1 MSFRFHRSI
10 PNLSIFHYPRSSNS
24 ERILQLLRSSLSNP
38 YVPRGVAAA
47 RAEAEKSGAS
57 TTQKISKRPLE
68 FNLDISTSPPTP
80 DQYTTMLDYLRT
92 QSLSPSSLSA
102 PSTISRFL
110 VKHSDPVGGVEELSQ
125 LASKR
130 PESVRWPVVVHW
142 DDGLVAVEKEDEVHH
157 ILELLRQLDRQLVLN
172 LLWCDA
178 GVPLQ
183 GLMGWAKPDAIT
195 DMQTSV
201 SDLKALSVLRVSA
214 SNPPS
219 VMLTTAYRDAL
230 RVALRGGGDHR
241 SFGLPVPPRGPAQ
254 MSVEQLDKKALEH
267 WETILHYMVDT
278 ASSRERPGG
287 GALHLLVAGGWLEEG
302 RGGGGHEITST
313 GFQFL
318 LQSPRAQLWDIL
330 LQYLHMSDARRMDIA
345 EVLSFLFMLSLMK
358 LGQEYSCDN
367 LSPTQ
372 NAMMTDLKDYGIVY
386 ITHNANKSFFP
397 TRLATTLTSSLPPL
411 PPSISSTGTD
421 PSDRGFIILETNYR
435 LYAYTD
441 NPLQTSVLNLFVAL
455 RSRFPNLVVGHITRE
470 SVKRALAKGISA
482 EQIIS
487 YLETHAHPQM
497 RYLYTEFGSQ
507 ADYELVLRYAKEM
520 NLVLYES
527 ARDRQFFAKADGHA
541 AIRQYIERRGG

>member
-1 MSFRFHRSI
+1 MI
-10 PNLSIFHYPRSSNS
+10 
-24 ERILQLLRSSLSNP
+24 
-38 YVPRGVAAA
+38 
-47 RAEAEKSGAS
+47 
-57 TTQKISKRPLE
+57 
-68 FNLDISTSPPTP
+68 
-80 DQYTTMLDYLRT
+80 
-92 QSLSPSSLSA
+92 
-102 PSTISRFL
+102 
-110 VKHSDPVGGVEELSQ
+110 
-125 LASKR
+125 
-130 PESVRWPVVVHW
+130 
-142 DDGLVAVEKEDEVHH
+142 
-157 ILELLRQLDRQLVLN
+157 
-172 LLWCDA
+172 
-178 GVPLQ
+178 
-183 GLMGWAKPDAIT
+183 
-195 DMQTSV
+195 
-201 SDLKALSVLRVSA
+201 
-214 SNPPS
+214 
-219 VMLTTAYRDAL
+219 TTAYRDSL
-230 RVALRGGGDHR
+230 RVALRGGGEHR
-241 SFGLPVPPRGPAQ
+241 SFGLPVPSRGSPQ
-254 MSVEQLDKKALEH
+254 ISIEHLDKKALEH

-278 ASSRERPGG
+278 NSSAQRPGG

-302 RGGGGHEITST
+302 RGAGGHEITST

-330 LQYLHMSDARRMDIA
+330 LQYLYMSDARRMDIA

-386 ITHNANKSFFP
+386 VAHNSNKSFYP

-411 PPSISSTGTD
+411 PPSTSATGAD

-470 SVKRALAKGISA
+470 SVKRALGKGISA

-497 RYLYTEFGSQ
+497 RRQNPLLPVTVQDQIRLWEMEQNRVQEAEGYLYTEFGSQ
-507 ADYELVLRYAKEM
+507 ADYELVLRYAKDM
-520 NLVLYES
+520 DLVLYDN

-541 AIRQYIERRGG
+541 HIKQYIERRGG

>member
-1 MSFRFHRSI
+1 M
-10 PNLSIFHYPRSSNS
+10 P
-24 ERILQLLRSSLSNP
+24 
-38 YVPRGVAAA
+38 
-47 RAEAEKSGAS
+47 
-57 TTQKISKRPLE
+57 
-68 FNLDISTSPPTP
+68 
-80 DQYTTMLDYLRT
+80 
-92 QSLSPSSLSA
+92 SA
-102 PSTISRFL
+102 PSDPLPPRPHHESEHVLLPFL
-110 VKHSDPVGGVEELSQ
+110 KQQPPQTLNRLYSKPSAC
-125 LASKR
+125 LAVFR
-130 PESVRWPVVVHW
+130 
-142 DDGLVAVEKEDEVHH
+142 
-157 ILELLRQLDRQLVLN
+157 LLRQLDRQLVLN

-178 GVPLQ
+178 GVPLH
-183 GLMGWAKPDAIT
+183 GLMGWARPEAIT

-201 SDLKALSVLRVSA
+201 SDLKALSILRVSA

-219 VMLTTAYRDAL
+219 VMLTTAYRDSL
-230 RVALRGGGDHR
+230 RTALRGGGDHR
-241 SFGLPVPPRGPAQ
+241 SFGLPVPPRGPSQ
-254 MSVEQLDKKALEH
+254 MSIEQLDKKALEH

-278 ASSRERPGG
+278 NSSAQRPGG

-302 RGGGGHEITST
+302 KGGGGHEITST

-386 ITHNANKSFFP
+386 LTHNPNKSFYP

-455 RSRFPNLVVGHITRE
+455 RSRFPNLVVGHITRD

-497 RYLYTEFGSQ
+497 RRQNPLLPVTVQDQIRLWEMEQNRVQEAEGYLYTEFGSQ

-520 NLVLYES
+520 NLVLYEN

-541 AIRQYIERRGG
+541 LIRQYIERRGG

>member
-1 MSFRFHRSI
+1 M
-10 PNLSIFHYPRSSNS
+10 P
-24 ERILQLLRSSLSNP
+24 
-38 YVPRGVAAA
+38 
-47 RAEAEKSGAS
+47 
-57 TTQKISKRPLE
+57 
-68 FNLDISTSPPTP
+68 
-80 DQYTTMLDYLRT
+80 
-92 QSLSPSSLSA
+92 SA
-102 PSTISRFL
+102 PSDPLPPRPHHETEHVLLPFL
-110 VKHSDPVGGVEELSQ
+110 KQQPPQTLNRLYSKPSAC
-125 LASKR
+125 LAVFR
-130 PESVRWPVVVHW
+130 
-142 DDGLVAVEKEDEVHH
+142 
-157 ILELLRQLDRQLVLN
+157 LLRQLDRQLVLN

-183 GLMGWAKPDAIT
+183 GLMGWAKPDAII

-241 SFGLPVPPRGPAQ
+241 SFGLPVPSRGPPQ
-254 MSVEQLDKKALEH
+254 MSVEQLDRKSLEH

-278 ASSRERPGG
+278 ASPRERPGG

-386 ITHNANKSFFP
+386 LTHNANKSFFP

-470 SVKRALAKGISA
+470 SVKRALVKGISA

-497 RYLYTEFGSQ
+497 RRQNPLLPVTVQDQIRLWELEQNRVQEAEGYLYTEFGSQ

-541 AIRQYIERRGG
+541 AIRKYIERRGG

>member
-1 MSFRFHRSI
+1 
-10 PNLSIFHYPRSSNS
+10 
-24 ERILQLLRSSLSNP
+24 
-38 YVPRGVAAA
+38 
-47 RAEAEKSGAS
+47 
-57 TTQKISKRPLE
+57 
-68 FNLDISTSPPTP
+68 
-80 DQYTTMLDYLRT
+80 
-92 QSLSPSSLSA
+92 
-102 PSTISRFL
+102 
-110 VKHSDPVGGVEELSQ
+110 
-125 LASKR
+125 
-130 PESVRWPVVVHW
+130 
-142 DDGLVAVEKEDEVHH
+142 
-157 ILELLRQLDRQLVLN
+157 
-172 LLWCDA
+172 
-178 GVPLQ
+178 
-183 GLMGWAKPDAIT
+183 
-195 DMQTSV
+195 MQTSV

-497 RYLYTEFGSQ
+497 RRQVSTLVLCPLVPFVYRIFGFTEPAPSSNCTRSNSSLGNGTKPGTRSRRQVTVSPIPLIFSPVRKGYLYTEFGSQ

>member
-1 MSFRFHRSI
+1 
-10 PNLSIFHYPRSSNS
+10 
-24 ERILQLLRSSLSNP
+24 
-38 YVPRGVAAA
+38 
-47 RAEAEKSGAS
+47 
-57 TTQKISKRPLE
+57 
-68 FNLDISTSPPTP
+68 
-80 DQYTTMLDYLRT
+80 
-92 QSLSPSSLSA
+92 
-102 PSTISRFL
+102 
-110 VKHSDPVGGVEELSQ
+110 
-125 LASKR
+125 
-130 PESVRWPVVVHW
+130 
-142 DDGLVAVEKEDEVHH
+142 
-157 ILELLRQLDRQLVLN
+157 
-172 LLWCDA
+172 
-178 GVPLQ
+178 
-183 GLMGWAKPDAIT
+183 
-195 DMQTSV
+195 
-201 SDLKALSVLRVSA
+201 
-214 SNPPS
+214 
-219 VMLTTAYRDAL
+219 MLTTAYRDSL
-230 RVALRGGGDHR
+230 RIALRGGGDHR
-241 SFGLPVPPRGPAQ
+241 SFGLPVPPRGPSQ

-278 ASSRERPGG
+278 NSSAQRPGG

-372 NAMMTDLKDYGIVY
+372 NAMMTDLKDYGIIY
-386 ITHNANKSFFP
+386 LIHNSTKSFYP

-497 RYLYTEFGSQ
+497 RRQNPLLPVTVQDQIRLWEMEQNRVQEAEGYLYTEFGSQ
-507 ADYELVLRYAKEM
+507 ADYDLVLRYAKEI

-541 AIRQYIERRGG
+541 LIRQYIERRGG